1 MEYPLPHNQLHN
13 LIDLISRRARCPLNF
28 HGTPDETPRQWLGYL
43 EDQLELTFSR
53 RQALA
58 GLDYTS
64 RSTSRNSHSRSQ
76 SSSSEDTLN
85 SCTSSCTSSA
95 SATSGS
101 DEGISIPLCQW
112 PYVAVELMRGEVMS
126 QIMRSVMESLSFA
139 DSGLVWDEAD
149 QSWSRETSASRRQ
162 RLRVEWEKFGDVL
175 CELHAHT
182 VQLLASHKKL
192 ALGTAYLQA
201 ASESTLLEEL
211 GIPRPIPPL
220 TTSLAGSSTSS
231 FSLTDSVSRSLSS
244 WFSLSTTSLSSKS
257 SASPSGSSIITDSL
271 LPPNE
276 SPSATMTSSSSSSSS
291 SLAQPATKALS
302 TLSTFLPKPKIVPS
316 WESTSSLALTLG
328 IGAIA
333 FYGGHLHGSAAST
346 SPLPSTIGNV
356 SYSHLFD
363 TDSTVDGS
371 DFDAWN
377 PIRIRN
383 LVSSGRYEDVG
394 VGTHNDS

>member
-28 HGTPDETPRQWLGYL
+28 HGTPDENPRQWLGYL

-85 SCTSSCTSSA
+85 SCTSSA
-95 SATSGS
+95 SAASGS

-126 QIMRSVMESLSFA
+126 QLMRSVMESLSFA

-149 QSWSRETSASRRQ
+149 QSWSRETSTSRRQ

-175 CELHAHT
+175 CELHAKA
-182 VQLLASHKKL
+182 VQLLTSHKKL

-220 TTSLAGSSTSS
+220 TTSPAGSSTSS

-244 WFSLSTTSLSSKS
+244 WLSLSTTSLSSKS
-257 SASPSGSSIITDSL
+257 SASPSGSSIIADSS
-271 LPPNE
+271 PSPNE
-276 SPSATMTSSSSSSSS
+276 SPSASMTSSSSS

-302 TLSTFLPKPKIVPS
+302 TLSTFLPKPKILPS

-356 SYSHLFD
+356 SPYSHLFD
-363 TDSTVDGS
+363 GDSTVDGS

-377 PIRIRN
+377 PTIRMRN